1 MSHLIILIITLLVYL
16 TLREKFMK
24 NDKISK

>member
-16 TLREKFMK
+16 TLRERFMK
-24 NDKISK
+24 NDKDPK